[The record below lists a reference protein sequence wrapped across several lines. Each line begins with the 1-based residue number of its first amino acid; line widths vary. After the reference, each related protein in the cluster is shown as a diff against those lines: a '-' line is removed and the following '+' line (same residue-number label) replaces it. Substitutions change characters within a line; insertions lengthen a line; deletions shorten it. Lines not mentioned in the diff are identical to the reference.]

1 MKRQQKKEFDFLTFV
16 KDEKTRFYGLDPR
29 RIREDAINI
38 AESLSRRIGR
48 TAANGEILVIMESS
62 FYEVGKNSQKF
73 KVAFFKKLYAKIG
86 TKTPKGYDSVGSC
99 EGWDLLESLFFN
111 LETQGYISCEPKYED
126 YSYEDRE
133 DPLRD
138 DDENAQFD

>member
-1 MKRQQKKEFDFLTFV
+1 MKRQQNKEFDFLAFV

-38 AESLSRRIGR
+38 AESLSRRVGR
-48 TAANGEILVIMESS
+48 TAANGELLAVMESA
-62 FYEVGKNSQKF
+62 FHEVGKNNQKF

-86 TKTPKGYDSVGSC
+86 TKIPKGYDDVGSC
-99 EGWDLLESLFFN
+99 EGRDLLESLFFN
-111 LETQGYISCEPKYED
+111 LELQGYLSDESKYED